1 VPRSYFAKNLGIAVC
16 ITAAIF
22 LFPALSYAQAPV
34 QTPAP
39 VPSATSAL
47 RQVTDEAGRT
57 VRIPQTPHRIVSLA
71 PGLTET
77 IYALG
82 LQDLLVGDTDY
93 CDFPPDAQRKP
104 KVGGAINPSLEAIAD
119 LHPDLVLVTKSLNRL
134 DTVNSLANL
143 GIPSYAIDPQSV
155 AAIISSTQRLAE
167 IMGAPEAGEALA
179 KDLERHLAG
188 IQRRVAPFPRR
199 TALFIVWTQ
208 PLISVGKQT
217 FIADALHYAGAVSIV
232 DSAEN
237 WPKVSL
243 EEVARLQPEFLVFPD
258 THTETTPLN
267 IEALSD
273 LPGWRILNAVRNHR
287 YAKTS
292 DAVDRPAPRIVS
304 AIEQLARQFHP
315 EAFPEN
321 PVASHSETRQKG
333 LDCTDE
339 ASALT
344 SSPQAARS
352 QIAARPDQC
361 HPESPRLL
369 RGEGSAF
376 PSPQPHNVLSS
387 LAASRCLYLL
397 EECPCAR

>member
-1 VPRSYFAKNLGIAVC
+1 VPRSYFSKNLGIAAC
-16 ITAAIF
+16 ATAAI
-22 LFPALSYAQAPV
+22 LFFAALSDAQAPV
-34 QTPAP
+34 QTPAA
-39 VPSATSAL
+39 VPPATPAL
-47 RQVTDEAGRT
+47 REVTDEAGRT
-57 VRIPQTPHRIVSLA
+57 IRIPQNPHRIVSLA

-188 IQRRVAPFPRR
+188 IQQRVAPFPRR
-199 TALFIVWTQ
+199 SVLFIVWTQ

-217 FIADALHYAGAVSIV
+217 FIADALQYAGAVSIV

-273 LPGWRILNAVRNHR
+273 LPGWRILDAVRNHR

-304 AIEQLARQFHP
+304 AIEDLARQFHP
-315 EAFPEN
+315 EAFANQPGTKHDESDRKDKKEKDKKEN
-321 PVASHSETRQKG
+321 DQDKMTPPNLV
-333 LDCTDE
+333 L
-339 ASALT
+339 
-344 SSPQAARS
+344 PQAVSILTGAS
-352 QIAARPDQC
+352 ICLAVQNCLVAQN
-361 HPESPRLL
+361 SRL
-369 RGEGSAF
+369 A
-376 PSPQPHNVLSS
+376 
-387 LAASRCLYLL
+387 
-397 EECPCAR
+397 EEHACAR

>member
-1 VPRSYFAKNLGIAVC
+1 MPRSYFAKNVGIAAC
-16 ITAAIF
+16 TTAAIF
-22 LFPALSYAQAPV
+22 LFAALSYAQAPV

-39 VPSATSAL
+39 VPSATPAL
-47 RQVTDEAGRT
+47 REVTDEAGRT
-57 VRIPQTPHRIVSLA
+57 IRIPQNPHRIVSLA

-199 TALFIVWTQ
+199 SVLFIVWTQ

-217 FIADALHYAGAVSIV
+217 FIADALQYAGAASIV
-232 DSAEN
+232 DSVEN

-287 YAKTS
+287 YAKTG
-292 DAVDRPAPRIVS
+292 DAIDRPAPRIVS
-304 AIEQLARQFHP
+304 AIEELARQFHP

-333 LDCTDE
+333 LVCTDE

-376 PSPQPHNVLSS
+376 PSPQPHNALSS
-387 LAASRCLYLL
+387 LVASRCPSLL

>member
-1 VPRSYFAKNLGIAVC
+1 VPRSCFAKYTGIAAC
-16 ITAAIF
+16 TTAAIF
-22 LFPALSYAQAPV
+22 FFAALSNAQAQV
-34 QTPAP
+34 QTPAAT
-39 VPSATSAL
+39 PSVTSAL
-47 RQVTDEAGRT
+47 REVTDEAGRT
-57 VRIPQTPHRIVSLA
+57 IRIPQNPHRIVSLA

-93 CDFPPDAQRKP
+93 CDYPPDAQHKP

-134 DTVNSLANL
+134 DTVNSLATL

-167 IMGAPEAGEALA
+167 IMGAPEAGEVLA
-179 KDLERHLAG
+179 KDLERRLAS
-188 IQRRVAPFPRR
+188 IQQRVAPFPSRS
-199 TALFIVWTQ
+199 ALFIVWTQ

-217 FIADALHYAGAVSIV
+217 FIADALQHAGAVSIV

-267 IEALSD
+267 VEALSD
-273 LPGWRILNAVRNHR
+273 LPGWRILDAVRNHR

-292 DAVDRPAPRIVS
+292 DAIDRPAPRIIS
-304 AIEQLARQFHP
+304 AIEELARQFHP
-315 EAFPEN
+315 EAFADQPDSRHDEGDRNDKKPGDKKENDKDNVTPPN
-321 PVASHSETRQKG
+321 PVAPPAMST
-333 LDCTDE
+333 
-339 ASALT
+339 LT
-344 SSPQAARS
+344 GVSICLAVRECLVAQNL
-352 QIAARPDQC
+352 
-361 HPESPRLL
+361 RL
-369 RGEGSAF
+369 A
-376 PSPQPHNVLSS
+376 
-387 LAASRCLYLL
+387 
-397 EECPCAR
+397 EEHACAR

>member
-1 VPRSYFAKNLGIAVC
+1 M
-16 ITAAIF
+16 AAIF
-22 LFPALSYAQAPV
+22 LFAALSYAQAPG
-34 QTPAP
+34 QAPAP
-39 VPSATSAL
+39 VPSATPAV
-47 RQVTDEAGRT
+47 REVTDEAGRT
-57 VRIPQTPHRIVSLA
+57 IRIPQNPHRIVSLA

-188 IQRRVAPFPRR
+188 IQQRVASFPRR
-199 TALFIVWTQ
+199 SALFIVWTQ

-217 FIADALHYAGAVSIV
+217 FIADALQYAGAVSIV

-304 AIEQLARQFHP
+304 AIEDLARQFHP
-315 EAFPEN
+315 EAFANQPDTSHDENDRKDRKQNDRDNVTPPN
-321 PVASHSETRQKG
+321 PV
-333 LDCTDE
+333 
-339 ASALT
+339 
-344 SSPQAARS
+344 PPPAARS

-361 HPESPRLL
+361 HPEFPRLL
-369 RGEGSAF
+369 RRSAF
-376 PSPQPHNVLSS
+376 PSPQPHNALSS
-387 LAASRCLYLL
+387 LVASRCPYLL

>member
-1 VPRSYFAKNLGIAVC
+1 VPRSYFSKNLGIAAC
-16 ITAAIF
+16 ATAAI
-22 LFPALSYAQAPV
+22 LFFAALSDAQAPV
-34 QTPAP
+34 QTPAA
-39 VPSATSAL
+39 VPPATPAL
-47 RQVTDEAGRT
+47 REVTDEAGRT
-57 VRIPQTPHRIVSLA
+57 IRIPQNPHRIVSLA

-93 CDFPPDAQRKP
+93 CDFPPDAQHKP

-188 IQRRVAPFPRR
+188 IQQRVAPFPRR
-199 TALFIVWTQ
+199 SALFIVWTQ

-217 FIADALHYAGAVSIV
+217 FIADALQYAGAVSIV

-273 LPGWRILNAVRNHR
+273 LPGWRILDAVRNHR

-304 AIEQLARQFHP
+304 AIEDLARQFHP
-315 EAFPEN
+315 EAFARQPGTSHDESDRKDKKQNDKKEN
-321 PVASHSETRQKG
+321 DQDKMTPPNLV
-333 LDCTDE
+333 L
-339 ASALT
+339 
-344 SSPQAARS
+344 PQAVSILTGAS
-352 QIAARPDQC
+352 ICLAVQNCLVAQN
-361 HPESPRLL
+361 SRL
-369 RGEGSAF
+369 A
-376 PSPQPHNVLSS
+376 
-387 LAASRCLYLL
+387 
-397 EECPCAR
+397 EEHACAR

>member
-1 VPRSYFAKNLGIAVC
+1 MPRSYFSKNLGIAAC
-16 ITAAIF
+16 ATAAIL
-22 LFPALSYAQAPV
+22 LFAALSDAQAPV
-34 QTPAP
+34 QTPAA
-39 VPSATSAL
+39 VPPATPAL
-47 RQVTDEAGRT
+47 REVTDEAGRT
-57 VRIPQTPHRIVSLA
+57 IRIPQNPHRIVSLA

-93 CDFPPDAQRKP
+93 CDFPPEAQRKP

-188 IQRRVAPFPRR
+188 IQQRVAPFPRR
-199 TALFIVWTQ
+199 SVLFIVWTQ

-217 FIADALHYAGAVSIV
+217 FIADALQYAGAVSIV

-237 WPKVSL
+237 WPKISL

-273 LPGWRILNAVRNHR
+273 LPGWRILDAVRNHR

-304 AIEQLARQFHP
+304 AIEDLARQFHP
-315 EAFPEN
+315 EAFARQPRTSHDESDRKDKKQNDKKEN
-321 PVASHSETRQKG
+321 DQDKMTPPNLV
-333 LDCTDE
+333 L
-339 ASALT
+339 
-344 SSPQAARS
+344 PQAVSILTGAS
-352 QIAARPDQC
+352 ICLAVQNCLVAQN
-361 HPESPRLL
+361 SRL
-369 RGEGSAF
+369 A
-376 PSPQPHNVLSS
+376 
-387 LAASRCLYLL
+387 
-397 EECPCAR
+397 EEHACAR

>member
-1 VPRSYFAKNLGIAVC
+1 VLRSGFSKQLCIAAWT
-16 ITAAIF
+16 TAAIF
-22 LFPALSYAQAPV
+22 VFVALSDAQAPV
-34 QTPAP
+34 QAPAA
-39 VPSATSAL
+39 VPSATPAF
-47 RQVTDEAGRT
+47 REVTDEAGRT
-57 VRIPQTPHRIVSLA
+57 VRIPQNLRRIVSLS

-82 LQDLLVGDTDY
+82 LQDVLVGDTDY
-93 CDFPPDAQRKP
+93 CDYPPDAQHKP

-134 DTVNSLANL
+134 DTVNSLADL

-167 IMGAPEAGEALA
+167 ILGAPEAGEALA

-188 IQRRVAPFPRR
+188 IQQRVARFPRR
-199 TALFIVWTQ
+199 SALFIVWTQ

-217 FIADALHYAGAVSIV
+217 FIADALQYAGAVSIV
-232 DSAEN
+232 DSTEN

-243 EEVARLQPEFLVFPD
+243 EEIARLQPEFLVFPD

-273 LPGWRILNAVRNHR
+273 LPGWRILDAVRNHR

-304 AIEQLARQFHP
+304 AIEDLARQFHP
-315 EAFPEN
+315 EAFADPPDTGHDRRDPVDKREN
-321 PVASHSETRQKG
+321 DQDGVTPPARAPSTAVVGAVSRALVARAVQNPG
-333 LDCTDE
+333 V
-339 ASALT
+339 
-344 SSPQAARS
+344 R
-352 QIAARPDQC
+352 
-361 HPESPRLL
+361 
-369 RGEGSAF
+369 
-376 PSPQPHNVLSS
+376 
-387 LAASRCLYLL
+387 
-397 EECPCAR
+397 EEHACAR

>member
-1 VPRSYFAKNLGIAVC
+1 VPRSCFAKYTGIAAC
-16 ITAAIF
+16 TTAAIF
-22 LFPALSYAQAPV
+22 FFAALSNAQAQV
-34 QTPAP
+34 QTPAAT
-39 VPSATSAL
+39 PSVASAL
-47 RQVTDEAGRT
+47 REVTDEAGRT
-57 VRIPQTPHRIVSLA
+57 IRIPQNPRRIVSLA

-93 CDFPPDAQRKP
+93 CDYPPDAQHKP

-134 DTVNSLANL
+134 DTVNSLATL

-167 IMGAPEAGEALA
+167 IMGAPEAGEVLA
-179 KDLERHLAG
+179 KDLERRLAS
-188 IQRRVAPFPRR
+188 IQQRVAPFPSRS
-199 TALFIVWTQ
+199 ALFIVWTQ

-217 FIADALHYAGAVSIV
+217 FIADALQHAGAVSIV

-267 IEALSD
+267 VEALSD
-273 LPGWRILNAVRNHR
+273 LPGWRILDAVRNHR

-292 DAVDRPAPRIVS
+292 DAIDRPAPRIVS
-304 AIEQLARQFHP
+304 AIEELARQFHP
-315 EAFPEN
+315 EAFANEPDTRHDESDRNDKKPGDKKENDKDNVTPPN
-321 PVASHSETRQKG
+321 PVAPPAMSTLAG
-333 LDCTDE
+333 
-339 ASALT
+339 ASICLAGRECLVA
-344 SSPQAARS
+344 QNL
-352 QIAARPDQC
+352 
-361 HPESPRLL
+361 RL
-369 RGEGSAF
+369 A
-376 PSPQPHNVLSS
+376 
-387 LAASRCLYLL
+387 
-397 EECPCAR
+397 EEHACAR

>member
-1 VPRSYFAKNLGIAVC
+1 
-16 ITAAIF
+16 
-22 LFPALSYAQAPV
+22 YAQAPV

-39 VPSATSAL
+39 VPSATPAL
-47 RQVTDEAGRT
+47 REVTDEAGRT
-57 VRIPQTPHRIVSLA
+57 IRIPQNPHRIVSLA

-93 CDFPPDAQRKP
+93 CDFPPEAQHKP
-104 KVGGAINPSLEAIAD
+104 KVGGAINPSIEAIAD

-155 AAIISSTQRLAE
+155 ASIISSTQRLAE

-199 TALFIVWTQ
+199 SVLFIVWTQ

-217 FIADALHYAGAVSIV
+217 FIADALQYAGAASIV
-232 DSAEN
+232 DSVEN

-287 YAKTS
+287 YAKTG
-292 DAVDRPAPRIVS
+292 DAIDRPAPRIVS
-304 AIEQLARQFHP
+304 AIEELARQFHP

-321 PVASHSETRQKG
+321 PVASHSE
-333 LDCTDE
+333 
-339 ASALT
+339 
-344 SSPQAARS
+344 
-352 QIAARPDQC
+352 
-361 HPESPRLL
+361 
-369 RGEGSAF
+369 
-376 PSPQPHNVLSS
+376 N
-387 LAASRCLYLL
+387 
-397 EECPCAR
+397 

>member
-1 VPRSYFAKNLGIAVC
+1 VPRSYFAKNLGIAAC
-16 ITAAIF
+16 TTAAIF
-22 LFPALSYAQAPV
+22 LFAALSDAQAPLQAPAQV
-34 QTPAP
+34 SHATPAF
-39 VPSATSAL
+39 
-47 RQVTDEAGRT
+47 REVTDEAGRT
-57 VRIPQTPHRIVSLA
+57 IRIPQNLHRIVSLA

-82 LQDLLVGDTDY
+82 LQDLLVGDTDF

-134 DTVNSLANL
+134 DTVNALANL

-188 IQRRVAPFPRR
+188 IQQRVAPFPRR
-199 TALFIVWTQ
+199 SVLFIVWTQ

-217 FIADALHYAGAVSIV
+217 FIADALQYAGAVSIV
-232 DSAEN
+232 DSTEN

-273 LPGWRILNAVRNHR
+273 LPGWRILDAVRNHR

-304 AIEQLARQFHP
+304 AIEDLARQFHP
-315 EAFPEN
+315 EAFREN
-321 PVASHSETRQKG
+321 PEASYPETRQ
-333 LDCTDE
+333 E
-339 ASALT
+339 AQVPIDQNSPLP
-344 SSPQAARS
+344 SSPHAARS
-352 QIAARPDQC
+352 QITARPGQC
-361 HPESPRLL
+361 RPESPRLL
-369 RGEGSAF
+369 RGEGSAV
-376 PSPQPHNVLSS
+376 PSSQPHSGLSS
-387 LAASRCLYLL
+387 RVASRCLYLF
-397 EECPCAR
+397 EGSPCAR

>member
-1 VPRSYFAKNLGIAVC
+1 MPRSYFSKNLGIAAC
-16 ITAAIF
+16 ATAAI
-22 LFPALSYAQAPV
+22 LFFAALSDAQAPV
-34 QTPAP
+34 QTPAA
-39 VPSATSAL
+39 VPPATPAL
-47 RQVTDEAGRT
+47 REVTDEAGRT
-57 VRIPQTPHRIVSLA
+57 IRIPQNPHRIVSLA

-93 CDFPPDAQRKP
+93 CDFPPEAQRKP

-188 IQRRVAPFPRR
+188 IQQRVAPFPRR
-199 TALFIVWTQ
+199 SVLFIVWTQ

-217 FIADALHYAGAVSIV
+217 FIADALQYAGAVSIV

-267 IEALSD
+267 IEALYD
-273 LPGWRILNAVRNHR
+273 LPGWRILDAVRNHR

-304 AIEQLARQFHP
+304 AIEDLARQFHP
-315 EAFPEN
+315 EAFARQPGTTHDESDRKDKKEKDKKEN
-321 PVASHSETRQKG
+321 DQDKMTPPNLV
-333 LDCTDE
+333 L
-339 ASALT
+339 
-344 SSPQAARS
+344 PQAVSILTGAS
-352 QIAARPDQC
+352 ICLAVQNCLVAQN
-361 HPESPRLL
+361 SRL
-369 RGEGSAF
+369 A
-376 PSPQPHNVLSS
+376 
-387 LAASRCLYLL
+387 
-397 EECPCAR
+397 EEHACAR

>member
-1 VPRSYFAKNLGIAVC
+1 VLRSYFAKNPGIAAC
-16 ITAAIF
+16 SRAAISF
-22 LFPALSYAQAPV
+22 FSAFFFFAALSDAQASA
-34 QTPAP
+34 QTPAA
-39 VPSATSAL
+39 VPPATPAL
-47 RQVTDEAGRT
+47 REVTDEAGRT
-57 VRIPQTPHRIVSLA
+57 IRIPQNPHRIVSLA

-93 CDFPPDAQRKP
+93 CDFPPDAQHKP

-188 IQRRVAPFPRR
+188 IQQRVAPFPRR
-199 TALFIVWTQ
+199 SALFIVWTQ

-217 FIADALHYAGAVSIV
+217 FIADALHYAGAISIV

-273 LPGWRILNAVRNHR
+273 LPGWRILDAVRNHR

-304 AIEQLARQFHP
+304 AIEELARQFHP
-315 EAFPEN
+315 EAFVNSPGANHDEN
-321 PVASHSETRQKG
+321 DRQDKKERNKKEN
-333 LDCTDE
+333 DRDNVT
-339 ASALT
+339 APNPAPPSALSMLT
-344 SSPQAARS
+344 SASISLAVENCLVAQN
-352 QIAARPDQC
+352 
-361 HPESPRLL
+361 PRL
-369 RGEGSAF
+369 A
-376 PSPQPHNVLSS
+376 
-387 LAASRCLYLL
+387 
-397 EECPCAR
+397 EEHACAR

>member
-1 VPRSYFAKNLGIAVC
+1 VLRSGFCKQRRIAAW
-16 ITAAIF
+16 TAAAIF
-22 LFPALSYAQAPV
+22 IFVALSDAQAPI
-34 QTPAP
+34 PAP
-39 VPSATSAL
+39 AAVPSATPAF
-47 RQVTDEAGRT
+47 REVTDEAGRT
-57 VRIPQTPHRIVSLA
+57 VRIPQNLHRIVSLS

-93 CDFPPDAQRKP
+93 CNFPPDAQHKP

-188 IQRRVAPFPRR
+188 IQQRVARFPRR
-199 TALFIVWTQ
+199 SALFIVWTQ

-217 FIADALHYAGAVSIV
+217 FIADALQYAGAVSIV

-243 EEVARLQPEFLVFPD
+243 EEIARLQPEFLVFPD

-273 LPGWRILNAVRNHR
+273 LPGWRLLDAVRNHR

-304 AIEQLARQFHP
+304 AIEDLARQFHP
-315 EAFPEN
+315 EAFANPPDAGPDRSEPEDKKEN
-321 PVASHSETRQKG
+321 DQDGVTPPDRAPSDAAVSVVPGAPVG
-333 LDCTDE
+333 
-339 ASALT
+339 
-344 SSPQAARS
+344 
-352 QIAARPDQC
+352 
-361 HPESPRLL
+361 
-369 RGEGSAF
+369 
-376 PSPQPHNVLSS
+376 
-387 LAASRCLYLL
+387 LAAQDPGVA
-397 EECPCAR
+397 EEPACAR

>member
-1 VPRSYFAKNLGIAVC
+1 
-16 ITAAIF
+16 
-22 LFPALSYAQAPV
+22 
-34 QTPAP
+34 
-39 VPSATSAL
+39 
-47 RQVTDEAGRT
+47 
-57 VRIPQTPHRIVSLA
+57 
-71 PGLTET
+71 LTET

-93 CDFPPDAQRKP
+93 CDFPPDAQHKP

-143 GIPSYAIDPQSV
+143 GIPSYASDPQSV

-188 IQRRVAPFPRR
+188 IQQRVAPFPRR
-199 TALFIVWTQ
+199 SVLFIVWTQ

-217 FIADALHYAGAVSIV
+217 FIADALQYAGAVSIV

-273 LPGWRILNAVRNHR
+273 LPGWRILDAVRNHR

-304 AIEQLARQFHP
+304 AIEDLARQFHP
-315 EAFPEN
+315 EAFANQPGTKHDESDREDKKEKDKKEN
-321 PVASHSETRQKG
+321 DQDKMTPPNLV
-333 LDCTDE
+333 L
-339 ASALT
+339 
-344 SSPQAARS
+344 PQAVSILTGAS
-352 QIAARPDQC
+352 ICLAVQNCLVAQN
-361 HPESPRLL
+361 SRL
-369 RGEGSAF
+369 A
-376 PSPQPHNVLSS
+376 
-387 LAASRCLYLL
+387 
-397 EECPCAR
+397 EEHACAR